1 MKKVILLF
9 LCFTFV
15 YGDDEEFKSVET
27 NGFKNF
33 PSSLIFHTSGL
44 RKKGDVYIAD
54 VKKISKV
61 LESNSYFKNYDVR
74 HQNGKLIIDVTERI
88 SVYRIL
94 VFSDVNYLFEIDSD
108 YRLISSGRVFSKM
121 PLLVINA
128 SDLKNGRLSDRIRV
142 FLERIDFSKKSF
154 ATASEIEEID
164 LTDGRKAVL
173 RLSNRRTKFCFFAE
187 KVSFAKIDALTGYFD
202 RYSVYPECVELYG
215 ENAVLY

>member
-1 MKKVILLF
+1 MKKIILLF

-15 YGDDEEFKSVET
+15 YADDEEFKSVEK

-33 PSSLIFHTSGL
+33 PPSLIFLASGL

-61 LESNSYFKNYDVR
+61 LETNTYFIDYDV
-74 HQNGKLIIDVTERI
+74 QKKNGKLIIDVTERI
-88 SVYRIL
+88 PLYRIL
-94 VFSDVNYLFEIDSD
+94 VFSDINYLFEIDSD

-202 RYSVYPECVELYG
+202 RYSVYPERVELYG